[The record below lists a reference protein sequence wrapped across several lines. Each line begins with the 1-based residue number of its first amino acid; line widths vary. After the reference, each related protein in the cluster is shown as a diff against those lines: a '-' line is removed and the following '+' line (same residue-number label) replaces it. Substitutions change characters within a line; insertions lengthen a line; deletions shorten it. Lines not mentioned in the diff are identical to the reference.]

1 MPIFL
6 EPDKKFDVVLSADR
20 DKPADKRPTFMVRSQ
35 SMRGHQ
41 EIAEVLDKLH
51 ESEATVES
59 LFELTSAK
67 LAEVVTG
74 WRNMGDVKPATDF
87 RDFLT
92 YQEARE
98 LLMLVMH
105 NQYVTPDEKKS

>member
-6 EPDKKFDVVLSADR
+6 EPDQTFDVVLQSDR
-20 DKPADKRPTFMVRSQ
+20 DKPKDRQPTFQVRSQ

-41 EIAEVLDKLH
+41 SIAVVLDKLH
-51 ESEATVES
+51 EEDALVDD
-59 LFELTSAK
+59 LFAITAEK
-67 LAEVVTG
+67 LADVVVG
-74 WRNMGDVKPATDF
+74 WRNMGDVETGTDF

-98 LLMLVMH
+98 LLTLAMH
-105 NQYVTPDEKKS
+105 NQHVTPEEKKS